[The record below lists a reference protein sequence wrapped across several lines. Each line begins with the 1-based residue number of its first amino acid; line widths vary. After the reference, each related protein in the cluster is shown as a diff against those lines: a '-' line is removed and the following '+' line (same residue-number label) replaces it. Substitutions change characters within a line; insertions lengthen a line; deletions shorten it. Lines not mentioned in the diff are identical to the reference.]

1 MSIEKEVLREP
12 RILVTTKR
20 IVVDADTYAVAN
32 VTSVKDRYSDVVD
45 VDVPKTNKWKR
56 FLNCFSLF

>member
-56 FLNCFSLF
+56 FL